1 MTDVFLKRGY
11 LDIETQAQRKGSV
24 KEQGEHHVKGGELKL
39 YMQAKKYQKLP
50 TNHQKPERSTELI
63 LPHRPQQE
71 STLPTPWCQTS
82 SLQNHKAINGC
93 YCGPPILWYFV
104 KAAPGS

>member
-50 TNHQKPERSTELI
+50 TNH
-63 LPHRPQQE
+63 
-71 STLPTPWCQTS
+71 
-82 SLQNHKAINGC
+82 
-93 YCGPPILWYFV
+93 
-104 KAAPGS
+104 